1 LFLSALEIDDALSM
15 SQARNPLLQL
25 ILAVAIASPSICCG
39 GLAEARE
46 TIWPMPQWQT
56 STPEA
61 EGVDSSALA
70 KLVAYGKAR
79 SFDSLLIARH
89 GRIVL
94 DAYYAPYTAEIPH
107 IANSVTKAVTGTL
120 IAIALKEG
128 LLDSLDH
135 PALEFFNERKIANV
149 DDRKRAMTV
158 QHLLNMTSGFEWDEG
173 FEGGRAQSLTDM
185 GRSADW
191 VQFVLDRPM
200 AHTPG
205 DLFYYNTGNA
215 YLLSAIIQKLS
226 GRSAGDYAN
235 AKLFAPLGIAPP
247 FWRRAPLGLTMG
259 GCCLMLLPRDM
270 ARIGYLYLHGGEW
283 AGQQLLPPSYVGA
296 VNHATVD
303 MHSSFDPSLRYS
315 QLFWAFA
322 DKHVVMAEGDHC
334 HLIMLFPDLDIVA
347 VTTARDYCSFR
358 QLADQV
364 AGAVQSD
371 STLPPNPEAADR
383 LTRELNEVAKEKP
396 IAVGPIPAS
405 AVSGVTL
412 AFPDNALNLKALSLT
427 LAGPDPGYR
436 LDVYTQDATNSSIR
450 LDGPIGLDGFYR
462 KGTPDEFGVRAA
474 RGSWLDQRTFAVDFN
489 YVGLDEQHSW
499 QLTFGGDRVTLHAKT
514 RDGREIAVEGKRGE

>member
-1 LFLSALEIDDALSM
+1 MPRKRA
-15 SQARNPLLQL
+15 PLIQL
-25 ILAVAIASPSICCG
+25 VLATAIALASSCCCG
-39 GLAEARE
+39 HAEARE

-61 EGVDSSALA
+61 EGMDSATLA

-79 SFDSLLIARH
+79 SFDSLLIVRH

-94 DAYYAPYTAEIPH
+94 DASYAPYTPEIPH

-120 IAIALKEG
+120 IAVALKEG

-135 PALEFFNERKIANV
+135 PVLEIFKDRTIANV
-149 DDRKRAMTV
+149 DDRKRSITV
-158 QHLLNMTSGFEWDEG
+158 RHLLDMTSGFEWDEG

-191 VQFVLDRPM
+191 VQFILDRPM

-205 DLFYYNTGNA
+205 DIFYYNTGNA

-226 GRSAGDYAN
+226 GRSAGDYAD

-270 ARIGYLYLHGGEW
+270 ARIGYLYLRGGEW
-283 AGQQLLPPSYVGA
+283 GGQQLLPPSYVDA
-296 VNHATVD
+296 VYHATVD
-303 MHSSFDPSLRYS
+303 MHSSFEPGLRYS
-315 QLFWAFA
+315 HLFWAIP
-322 DKHVVMAEGDHC
+322 DKRVVMAEGDHC

-358 QLADQV
+358 QVADQV
-364 AGAVQSD
+364 ARAVQSD
-371 STLPPNPEAADR
+371 SALPPNPEAAER
-383 LTRELNEVAKEKP
+383 LIRELNEAAKEKP
-396 IAVGPIPAS
+396 IAAGPIPDIAA
-405 AVSGVTL
+405 AVSGVTW
-412 AFPDNALNLKALSLT
+412 AFPNNELNLKALTLT
-427 LAGPDPGYR
+427 LARPDPGYR
-436 LDVYTQDATNSSIR
+436 LDVYAHDATNSSIR

-462 KGTPDEFGVRAA
+462 KAKPDAFGVRAA
-474 RGSWLDQRTFAVDFN
+474 RGSWLDKRTFAIDFN
-489 YVGLDEQHSW
+489 YVGLDDQHSW
-499 QLTFGGDRVTLHAKT
+499 QLSFGDDRVTLRGKT
-514 RDGREIAVEGKRGE
+514 RDGREIAVEGRRGE

>member
-1 LFLSALEIDDALSM
+1 MKLVLPA
-15 SQARNPLLQL
+15 
-25 ILAVAIASPSICCG
+25 AIAWASICCG
-39 GLAEARE
+39 RLAEARE

-61 EGVDSSALA
+61 EGMDSVALA

-79 SFDSLLIARH
+79 SFDSLLIVRH

-135 PALEFFNERKIANV
+135 PLLEFFKDRKITNV
-149 DDRKRAMTV
+149 DDRKRAMTIR
-158 QHLLNMTSGFEWDEG
+158 HLLDMTSSLGWDEG
-173 FEGGRAQSLTDM
+173 LEGGRAQSLTDM

-191 VQFVLDRPM
+191 VQFILDRPM

-226 GRSAGDYAN
+226 DRSAGDYAN
-235 AKLFAPLGIAPP
+235 TKLFAPLGIAPP
-247 FWRRAPLGLTMG
+247 FWRSAPLGLTMG

-283 AGQQLLPPSYVGA
+283 AGQQLLPPSYVDA

-303 MHSSFDPSLRYS
+303 MHSSFDPGLRYS
-315 QLFWAFA
+315 QLFWAFPA
-322 DKHVVMAEGDHC
+322 KHVIMAEGDHC
-334 HLIMLFPDLDIVA
+334 HLIMLFPGLDIVA

-358 QLADQV
+358 QFADQV
-364 AGAVQSD
+364 ARAVQSD
-371 STLPPNPEAADR
+371 ATLPPNPEAADR
-383 LTRELNEVAKEKP
+383 LSRELNKVAKEKP
-396 IAVGPIPAS
+396 IAVGPIPDIAA
-405 AVSGVTL
+405 AVSGVSL

-436 LDVYTQDATNSSIR
+436 LDVYTHDATNSSIR

-462 KGTPDEFGVRAA
+462 KGKPDAFGVRAA
-474 RGSWLDQRTFAVDFN
+474 RGSWLDQRTFAIDFN

-499 QLTFGGDRVTLHAKT
+499 RLSFDGDRVTLRGKT
-514 RDGREIAVEGKRGE
+514 HDGREVAVEGKRAD

>member
-1 LFLSALEIDDALSM
+1 MTSFMTQE
-15 SQARNPLLQL
+15 RVPLLQL
-25 ILAVAIASPSICCG
+25 VLAATIASTSTCCD
-39 GLAEARE
+39 GLAEPRE

-61 EGVDSSALA
+61 EGMDSAALA

-94 DAYYAPYTAEIPH
+94 DAYYTPYTAEIPH

-120 IAIALKEG
+120 IAIALNEG

-135 PALEFFNERKIANV
+135 PVLEFFKDRKIANI

-158 QHLLNMTSGFEWDEG
+158 RHLLDMTSGFEWDEG
-173 FEGGRAQSLTDM
+173 LEGGRAQSLTGM

-191 VQFVLDRPM
+191 VQFILDRPM
-200 AHTPG
+200 AHKPG
-205 DLFYYNTGNA
+205 DRFYYNTGNA

-235 AKLFAPLGIAPP
+235 AKLFAPLGIALP
-247 FWRRAPLGLTMG
+247 FWRSAPLGLTMG

-283 AGQQLLPPSYVGA
+283 TGQQLMPRIYVDA

-303 MHSSFDPSLRYS
+303 MHSSLDPSLRYS
-315 QLFWAFA
+315 QLFWAFPE
-322 DKHVVMAEGDHC
+322 KHVVMAEGDHC
-334 HLIMLFPDLDIVA
+334 HLIMLFRDLDIVA

-358 QLADQV
+358 QFADQV
-364 AGAVQSD
+364 ARAVQSD
-371 STLPPNPEAADR
+371 STLPPNPEAAEQ
-383 LTRELNEVAKEKP
+383 LTRELTEVAKEQP
-396 IAVGPIPAS
+396 LAAGPMADITAS
-405 AVSGVTL
+405 VSGVPW

-436 LDVYTQDATNSSIR
+436 LDVYTHDATNSSIR

-462 KGTPDEFGVRAA
+462 RSKPDTFGVRAA
-474 RGSWLDQRTFAVDFN
+474 RGSWLDQRTFAIDFN
-489 YVGLDEQHSW
+489 YVGLDEQHAW
-499 QLTFGGDRVTLHAKT
+499 QLSFDGNRVTLRGNT